1 MEPSNARVRL
11 DCSVETV
18 KAMSTSVRYTPLVKM
33 ERLVSMWLVAIYV
46 CVRQTGQGKIAL
58 KTLMNAS
65 MIHATVMEIVQ
76 THLVFTPAPVT

>member
-1 MEPSNARVRL
+1 MEPTNARVRL
-11 DCSVETV
+11 NCSVETV

-33 ERLVSMWLVAIYV
+33 EHLVSICLVAMYV

-65 MIHATVMEIVQ
+65 MIRATVMEIVQ

>member
-1 MEPSNARVRL
+1 MEPTNARVRL

-18 KAMSTSVRYTPLVKM
+18 KAMSMSVCCTLLVKM
-33 ERLVSMWLVAIYV
+33 ERLVSICLVAMYV